1 MSGYNENDLVDISS
15 NLPSGR
21 NRKKSA
27 KKKRYNR
34 IIVKAVAYTLS
45 SIFFLIGLLIV
56 VGYGYYS
63 ETLNKINYKDLDN
76 KVVVSPDNND
86 DTNEDE
92 DPEILVLDYERG
104 DLLSDPY
111 VLNIMLFGADQY
123 GNDGLSDSMIL
134 LSIDNRHE
142 KIKMTSFLRDTYIS
156 IPGHWAS
163 KLNAA
168 YSLGGAELSIAT
180 IESNYG
186 IRVDRYA
193 IVNFETFKEI
203 VDIMGGVDIEL
214 TQDEIYYINDQI
226 AQNGQSEYLPWDT
239 QEGIVHLNGQQA
251 LWYSRNR
258 GGYVNGTEY
267 AGSDWDRVE
276 RQRKFLNAVIDD
288 MKDASLGELVDI
300 VNAIGPSITTNIKN
314 SELTALVSG
323 GPTYLS
329 YDIEQLSMPT
339 DGTWGYGYNEAGSV
353 ILVNDWNRARYDLAK
368 FIYEDSVHSS
378 TYEY

>member
-92 DPEILVLDYERG
+92 EPEILVLDYERG

-168 YSLGGAELSIAT
+168 YALGGAELSIAT

-239 QEGIVHLNGQQA
+239 QEGIVHLNG
-251 LWYSRNR
+251 
-258 GGYVNGTEY
+258 
-267 AGSDWDRVE
+267 
-276 RQRKFLNAVIDD
+276 
-288 MKDASLGELVDI
+288 
-300 VNAIGPSITTNIKN
+300 
-314 SELTALVSG
+314 
-323 GPTYLS
+323 
-329 YDIEQLSMPT
+329 
-339 DGTWGYGYNEAGSV
+339 
-353 ILVNDWNRARYDLAK
+353 
-368 FIYEDSVHSS
+368 
-378 TYEY
+378 

>member
-1 MSGYNENDLVDISS
+1 MSRINENDLVDISS
-15 NLPSGR
+15 GASQ
-21 NRKKSA
+21 
-27 KKKRYNR
+27 KKRKPTKKR
-34 IIVKAVAYTLS
+34 GAIIAVKVISYVLS
-45 SIFFLIGLLIV
+45 SIFLLVGLVIV
-56 VGYGYYS
+56 VGYSYYTN
-63 ETLNKINYKDLDN
+63 TLNKINYKDLDN
-76 KVVVSPDNND
+76 KVVVTPDKNNEES
-86 DTNEDE
+86 EDKE
-92 DPEILVLDYERG
+92 PEILVLDYERG

-123 GNDGLSDSMIL
+123 GNEGLSDSMIL

-156 IPGHWAS
+156 IPGHWSS

-168 YSLGGAELSIAT
+168 YAFGGAELSIAT

-226 AQNGQSEYLPWDT
+226 TQNGQSEYLPWDT

-267 AGSDWDRVE
+267 SGSDWDRVE

-288 MKDASLGELVDI
+288 MSSASLTELVDI
-300 VNAIGPSITTNIKN
+300 VNAVGPNVTTNIKN
-314 SELTALVSG
+314 SELTSLVAG
-323 GPTYLS
+323 APNYLK
-329 YDIEQLSMPT
+329 YKVEQVSIPT
-339 DGTWGYGYNEAGSV
+339 DGTWGYGFNEAGSV
-353 ILVNDWNRARYDLAK
+353 ILVNDWDRARYDLAK
-368 FIYEDSVHSS
+368 FIYEDSVQSS
-378 TYEY
+378 VYDD

>member
-1 MSGYNENDLVDISS
+1 MSRINENDLVDISS
-15 NLPSGR
+15 GASQ
-21 NRKKSA
+21 
-27 KKKRYNR
+27 KKRKPTKKR
-34 IIVKAVAYTLS
+34 GAVIAVKVISYVLS
-45 SIFFLIGLLIV
+45 SIFLLVGLVIV
-56 VGYGYYS
+56 VGYSYYTN
-63 ETLNKINYKDLDN
+63 TLNKINYKDLDN
-76 KVVVSPDNND
+76 KVVVTPDKNNEES
-86 DTNEDE
+86 EDKE
-92 DPEILVLDYERG
+92 PEILVLDYERG

-123 GNDGLSDSMIL
+123 GNEGLSDSMIL

-156 IPGHWAS
+156 IPGHWSS

-168 YSLGGAELSIAT
+168 YAYGGAELSIAT

-226 AQNGQSEYLPWDT
+226 TQNGQSEYLPWDT

-267 AGSDWDRVE
+267 SGSDWDRVE

-288 MKDASLGELVDI
+288 MSSASLTELVDI
-300 VNAIGPSITTNIKN
+300 VNAVGPNVTTNIKN
-314 SELTALVSG
+314 SELTSLVAG
-323 GPTYLS
+323 APNYLK
-329 YDIEQLSMPT
+329 YKVEQVSIPT
-339 DGTWGYGYNEAGSV
+339 DGTWGYGFNEAGSV
-353 ILVNDWNRARYDLAK
+353 ILVNDWDRARYDLAK
-368 FIYEDSVHSS
+368 FIYEDSVQSS
-378 TYEY
+378 VYDD

>member
-1 MSGYNENDLVDISS
+1 MSRINENDLVDISS
-15 NLPSGR
+15 GASQNK
-21 NRKKSA
+21 RKPT
-27 KKKRYNR
+27 KKRGAV
-34 IIVKAVAYTLS
+34 IAVKVISYVLS
-45 SIFFLIGLLIV
+45 SIFLLAGLVIV
-56 VGYGYYS
+56 VGYSYYTN
-63 ETLNKINYKDLDN
+63 TLNKINYKDLDN
-76 KVVVSPDNND
+76 KVVVTPDKNNEES
-86 DTNEDE
+86 EDKE
-92 DPEILVLDYERG
+92 PEILVLDYERG

-123 GNDGLSDSMIL
+123 GNEGLSDSMIL

-156 IPGHWAS
+156 IPGHWSS

-168 YSLGGAELSIAT
+168 YAYGGAELSIAT

-226 AQNGQSEYLPWDT
+226 TQNGQSEYLPWDT

-267 AGSDWDRVE
+267 SGSDWDRVE

-288 MKDASLGELVDI
+288 MSSASLTELVDI
-300 VNAIGPSITTNIKN
+300 VNAVGPNVTTNIKN
-314 SELTALVSG
+314 SELTSLVAG
-323 GPTYLS
+323 APNYLK
-329 YDIEQLSMPT
+329 YKVEQVSIPT
-339 DGTWGYGYNEAGSV
+339 DGTWGYGFNEAGSV
-353 ILVNDWNRARYDLAK
+353 ILVNDWDRARYDLAK
-368 FIYEDSVHSS
+368 FIYEDSVQSS
-378 TYEY
+378 VYDD

>member
-1 MSGYNENDLVDISS
+1 MSRINENDLVDISS
-15 NLPSGR
+15 GASQ
-21 NRKKSA
+21 
-27 KKKRYNR
+27 KKRKTTKKR
-34 IIVKAVAYTLS
+34 GAIIAVKVISYVLS
-45 SIFFLIGLLIV
+45 SIFLLAGLVIV
-56 VGYGYYS
+56 VGYSYYTN
-63 ETLNKINYKDLDN
+63 TLNKINYKDLDN
-76 KVVVSPDNND
+76 KVVVTPDKNKEES
-86 DTNEDE
+86 EDKE
-92 DPEILVLDYERG
+92 PEILVLDYERG

-123 GNDGLSDSMIL
+123 GNEGLSDSMIL

-156 IPGHWAS
+156 IPGHWSS

-168 YSLGGAELSIAT
+168 YAYGGAELSIAT

-226 AQNGQSEYLPWDT
+226 TQNGQSEYLPWDT

-267 AGSDWDRVE
+267 SGSDWDRVE

-288 MKDASLGELVDI
+288 MSSASLTELVDI
-300 VNAIGPSITTNIKN
+300 VNAVGPNVTTNIKN
-314 SELTALVSG
+314 SELTSLVAG
-323 GPTYLS
+323 APNYLK
-329 YDIEQLSMPT
+329 YKVEQVSIPT
-339 DGTWGYGYNEAGSV
+339 DGTWGYGFNEAGSV
-353 ILVNDWNRARYDLAK
+353 ILVNDWDRARYDLAK
-368 FIYEDSVHSS
+368 FIYEDSVQSS
-378 TYEY
+378 VYDD

>member
-1 MSGYNENDLVDISS
+1 MSRINENDLVDISS
-15 NLPSGR
+15 GASQ
-21 NRKKSA
+21 
-27 KKKRYNR
+27 KKRKPTKKR
-34 IIVKAVAYTLS
+34 GAIIAVKVISYVLS
-45 SIFFLIGLLIV
+45 SIFLLAGLVIV
-56 VGYGYYS
+56 VGYSYYTN
-63 ETLNKINYKDLDN
+63 TLNKINYKDLDN
-76 KVVVSPDNND
+76 KVVVTPDKNNEES
-86 DTNEDE
+86 EDKE
-92 DPEILVLDYERG
+92 PEILVLDYERG

-123 GNDGLSDSMIL
+123 GNEGLSDSMIL

-156 IPGHWAS
+156 IPGHWSS

-168 YSLGGAELSIAT
+168 YAYGGAELSIAT

-226 AQNGQSEYLPWDT
+226 TQNGQSEYLPWDT

-267 AGSDWDRVE
+267 SGSDWDRVE

-288 MKDASLGELVDI
+288 MSSASLTELVDI
-300 VNAIGPSITTNIKN
+300 VNAVGPNVTTNIKN
-314 SELTALVSG
+314 SELTSLVAG
-323 GPTYLS
+323 APNYLK
-329 YDIEQLSMPT
+329 YKVEQVSIPT
-339 DGTWGYGYNEAGSV
+339 DGTWGYGF
-353 ILVNDWNRARYDLAK
+353 K
-368 FIYEDSVHSS
+368 TCS
-378 TYEY
+378 TLYLR

>member
-1 MSGYNENDLVDISS
+1 MSRINENDLVDISS
-15 NLPSGR
+15 GASQ
-21 NRKKSA
+21 
-27 KKKRYNR
+27 KKRKTTKKR
-34 IIVKAVAYTLS
+34 GAIIAVKVISYVLS
-45 SIFFLIGLLIV
+45 SIFLLAGLVIV
-56 VGYGYYS
+56 VGYSYYTN
-63 ETLNKINYKDLDN
+63 TLNKINYKDLDN
-76 KVVVSPDNND
+76 KVVVTPDKNNEES
-86 DTNEDE
+86 EDKE
-92 DPEILVLDYERG
+92 PEILVLDYERG

-123 GNDGLSDSMIL
+123 GNEGLSDSMIL

-156 IPGHWAS
+156 IPGHWSS

-168 YSLGGAELSIAT
+168 YAYGGAELSIAT

-226 AQNGQSEYLPWDT
+226 TQNGQSEYLPWDT

-267 AGSDWDRVE
+267 SGSDWDRVE

-288 MKDASLGELVDI
+288 MSSASLTELVDI
-300 VNAIGPSITTNIKN
+300 VNAVGPNVTTNIKN
-314 SELTALVSG
+314 SELTSLVAG
-323 GPTYLS
+323 APNYLK
-329 YDIEQLSMPT
+329 YKVEQVSIPT
-339 DGTWGYGYNEAGSV
+339 DGTWGYGFNEAGSV
-353 ILVNDWNRARYDLAK
+353 ILVNDWDRARYDLAK
-368 FIYEDSVHSS
+368 FIYEDSVQSS
-378 TYEY
+378 VYDD

>member
-1 MSGYNENDLVDISS
+1 MSRINENDLVDISS
-15 NLPSGR
+15 GASQNK
-21 NRKKSA
+21 RKPT
-27 KKKRYNR
+27 KKRGA
-34 IIVKAVAYTLS
+34 IIAVKVISYVLS
-45 SIFFLIGLLIV
+45 SIFLLAGLVIV
-56 VGYGYYS
+56 VGYSYYTN
-63 ETLNKINYKDLDN
+63 TLNKINYKDLDN
-76 KVVVSPDNND
+76 KVVVTPDKNNEES
-86 DTNEDE
+86 EDE
-92 DPEILVLDYERG
+92 EPEILVLDYERG

-123 GNDGLSDSMIL
+123 GNEGLSDSMIL

-156 IPGHWAS
+156 IPGHWSS

-168 YSLGGAELSIAT
+168 YAYGGAELSIAT

-226 AQNGQSEYLPWDT
+226 TQNGQSEYLPWDT

-267 AGSDWDRVE
+267 SGSDWDRVE

-288 MKDASLGELVDI
+288 MSSASLTELVDI
-300 VNAIGPSITTNIKN
+300 VNAVGPNVTTNIKN
-314 SELTALVSG
+314 SELTSLVAG
-323 GPTYLS
+323 APNYLK
-329 YDIEQLSMPT
+329 YKVEQVSIPT
-339 DGTWGYGYNEAGSV
+339 DGTWGYGFNEAGSV
-353 ILVNDWNRARYDLAK
+353 ILVNDWDRARYDLAK
-368 FIYEDSVHSS
+368 FIYEDSVQSS
-378 TYEY
+378 VYDD

>member
-1 MSGYNENDLVDISS
+1 MSRINENDLVDISS
-15 NLPSGR
+15 GASQ
-21 NRKKSA
+21 
-27 KKKRYNR
+27 KKRKTTKKR
-34 IIVKAVAYTLS
+34 GAIIAVKVISYVLS
-45 SIFFLIGLLIV
+45 SIFLLAGLVIV
-56 VGYGYYS
+56 VGYSYYTN
-63 ETLNKINYKDLDN
+63 TLNKINYKDLDN
-76 KVVVSPDNND
+76 KVVVTPDKNNEES
-86 DTNEDE
+86 EDKE
-92 DPEILVLDYERG
+92 PEILVLDYERG

-123 GNDGLSDSMIL
+123 GNEGLSDSMIL

-156 IPGHWAS
+156 IPGHWSS

-168 YSLGGAELSIAT
+168 YAYGGAELSIAT

-226 AQNGQSEYLPWDT
+226 TQNGQSEYLPWDT

-267 AGSDWDRVE
+267 SGSDWDRVE

-288 MKDASLGELVDI
+288 MSGASLTELVDI
-300 VNAIGPSITTNIKN
+300 VNAVGPNVTTNIKN
-314 SELTALVSG
+314 SELTSLVAG
-323 GPTYLS
+323 APNYLK
-329 YDIEQLSMPT
+329 YKVEQVSIPT
-339 DGTWGYGYNEAGSV
+339 DGTWGYGFNEAGSV
-353 ILVNDWNRARYDLAK
+353 ILVNDWDRARYDLAK
-368 FIYEDSVHSS
+368 FIYEDSVQSS
-378 TYEY
+378 VYDD

>member
-1 MSGYNENDLVDISS
+1 MSRINENDLVDISS
-15 NLPSGR
+15 GASQ
-21 NRKKSA
+21 
-27 KKKRYNR
+27 KKRKPTKKR
-34 IIVKAVAYTLS
+34 GAIIAVKVISYVLS
-45 SIFFLIGLLIV
+45 SIFLLVGLAIV
-56 VGYGYYS
+56 VGYSYYTN
-63 ETLNKINYKDLDN
+63 TLNKINYKDLDN
-76 KVVVSPDNND
+76 KVVVTPDKNNEES
-86 DTNEDE
+86 EDKE
-92 DPEILVLDYERG
+92 PEILVLDYERG

-123 GNDGLSDSMIL
+123 GNEGLSDSMIL

-156 IPGHWAS
+156 IPGHWSS

-168 YSLGGAELSIAT
+168 YAYGGAELSIAT

-226 AQNGQSEYLPWDT
+226 TQNGQSEYLPWDT

-267 AGSDWDRVE
+267 SGSDWDRVE

-288 MKDASLGELVDI
+288 MSGASLTELVDI
-300 VNAIGPSITTNIKN
+300 VNAVGPNVTTNIKN
-314 SELTALVSG
+314 SELTSLVAG
-323 GPTYLS
+323 APNYLK
-329 YDIEQLSMPT
+329 YKVEQVSIPT
-339 DGTWGYGYNEAGSV
+339 DGTWGYGFNEAGSV
-353 ILVNDWNRARYDLAK
+353 ILVNDWDRARYDLAK
-368 FIYEDSVHSS
+368 FIYEDSVQSS
-378 TYEY
+378 VYDD